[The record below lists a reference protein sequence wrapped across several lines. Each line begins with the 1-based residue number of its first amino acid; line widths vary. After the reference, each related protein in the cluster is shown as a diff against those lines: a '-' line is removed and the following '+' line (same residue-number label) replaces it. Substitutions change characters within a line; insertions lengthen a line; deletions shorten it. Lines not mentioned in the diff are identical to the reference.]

1 MVEGGR
7 VLKGKKRAT
16 TTETTKKTRGG
27 SRESGIFPIKKMAEW
42 RTTRVLSNVIKP
54 TSVLLSSNKRQY
66 LLSEKFLMKTAAS
79 FSYI

>member
-1 MVEGGR
+1 MVEREAAQKEVPTDAGVKR
-7 VLKGKKRAT
+7 GKN
-16 TTETTKKTRGG
+16 G
-27 SRESGIFPIKKMAEW
+27 SGIFPIKKMAADC
-42 RTTRVLSNVIKP
+42 TSLFLSNVIKP